1 MLVLFLGGI
10 VAINL
15 FLYWSARDLVLSGSN
30 DFMHLWVAGRMTRL
44 GQGANLY
51 DSASQFAMQSEH
63 SRFVRS
69 AGAPYPYLRPAFEA
83 LLFVPFSYLP
93 LQAAYLLWTAVN
105 VLMLLVT
112 WSRIAPAVSALRG
125 LGVYVWLLACLA
137 FFPVIAALMQG
148 QDDILLLLLFTLAF
162 LALRRQDD
170 VWAGSWMGLA
180 LFRPQF
186 ALPVIFI
193 VACSRRWKFVL
204 GVIFAALGFIGLTAG
219 VYGWR
224 MLLDYLPSLRSAEQ
238 TLNHDQSF
246 ISHMSNLHGLF
257 STFLAGHLPS
267 SAISLLVV
275 VISAVLCVVAALSY
289 AKHFRNSLD
298 LAFSSAV
305 LTAILVSYHAFAP
318 DFSLLLLP
326 VLLQAN
332 WLLTEWRP
340 PALRWVLLLPTLALF
355 LTPIYCLLIFHGLFS
370 LYALVLV
377 VSLAGSLRACQTQ
390 RYSAV

>member
-1 MLVLFLGGI
+1 MLVFFLCGMA
-10 VAINL
+10 AINL
-15 FLYWSARDLVLSGSN
+15 FLYWRARDLALSGSN

-44 GQGANLY
+44 GQGAQLY
-51 DSASQFAMQSEH
+51 DSSSQFAMQSEY

-93 LQAAYLLWTAVN
+93 LQTAYLLWTAVN
-105 VLMLLVT
+105 LLMLVVT
-112 WSRIAPAVSALRG
+112 WGRIAPAVPALRS
-125 LGVYVWLLACLA
+125 LSVYFWLLTCLA
-137 FFPVIAALMQG
+137 FFPVVAALMQG

-170 VWAGSWMGLA
+170 VWAGAWMGLA

-186 ALPVIFI
+186 AIPLICF
-193 VACSRRWKFVL
+193 VACSRRLKFVF
-204 GVIFAALGFIGLTAG
+204 GVTLAGIGLMGLTVG

-224 MLLDYLPSLRSAEQ
+224 MLLYYPHTLRSAEQ
-238 TLNHDQSF
+238 TLNHDQNF
-246 ISHMSNLHGLF
+246 VSHMSNLHGLF
-257 STFLAGHLPS
+257 STFLVGRLPP

-275 VISAVLCVVAALSY
+275 AISAVLFIVAVFNY
-289 AKHFRNSLD
+289 AKHDRDSLD
-298 LAFSSAV
+298 MAFSSAV

-332 WLLTEWRP
+332 WLVTECRP
-340 PALRWVLLLPTLALF
+340 PSLRWVLLISALALF

-377 VSLAGSLRACQTQ
+377 VWLAGSLRACRIQ
-390 RYSAV
+390 RHSLV